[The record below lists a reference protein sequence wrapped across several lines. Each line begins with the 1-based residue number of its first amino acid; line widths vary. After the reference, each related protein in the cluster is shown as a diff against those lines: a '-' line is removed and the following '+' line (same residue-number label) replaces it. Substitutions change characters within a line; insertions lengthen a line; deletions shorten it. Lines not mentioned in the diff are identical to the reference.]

1 MHTLKKILN
10 SDKIFQ
16 IADSKEIN
24 TMSDPEL
31 EAIRQQRLAQ
41 LQSQYKVNRCVLE
54 TYFIPF
60 MCVYAY
66 MYVCMYIYMQVFY
79 LRHRLFKKTI
89 NKKKQ
94 IKTINHN
101 NIPFSIS

>member
-1 MHTLKKILN
+1 MHTSKKIPN

-41 LQSQYKVNRCVLE
+41 LQSQYKVNQLCIRNKIFYTIYV
-54 TYFIPF
+54 
-60 MCVYAY
+60 CVY
-66 MYVCMYIYMQVFY
+66 VYICASV
-79 LRHRLFKKTI
+79 
-89 NKKKQ
+89 
-94 IKTINHN
+94 
-101 NIPFSIS
+101 S